1 MDVERTEA
9 ENRQYR
15 RELFIKLL
23 LMLRA
28 GALQQLGQLTN
39 PITGEK
45 KVDMELARETID
57 MLDLIREKTA
67 GNLSEP
73 ENEMI
78 NNLISEMQVAYVEVS
93 TKGADEI

>member
-1 MDVERTEA
+1 MDVERTEV

-28 GALQQLGQLTN
+28 GALQHLGQLTN
-39 PITGEK
+39 PLTNER
-45 KVDMELARETID
+45 KVNMELARETID
-57 MLDLIREKTA
+57 MLDLMREKTA

-73 ENEMI
+73 ESEML
-78 NNLISEMQVAYVEVS
+78 NNLISELQVAYVEVS

>member
-28 GALQQLGQLTN
+28 GALQHLGQLTN
-39 PITGEK
+39 PLTNER
-45 KVDMELARETID
+45 KVNMELARETID
-57 MLDLIREKTA
+57 MLDLMREKTA

-73 ENEMI
+73 ESEML
-78 NNLISEMQVAYVEVS
+78 NNLISELQVAYVEVS